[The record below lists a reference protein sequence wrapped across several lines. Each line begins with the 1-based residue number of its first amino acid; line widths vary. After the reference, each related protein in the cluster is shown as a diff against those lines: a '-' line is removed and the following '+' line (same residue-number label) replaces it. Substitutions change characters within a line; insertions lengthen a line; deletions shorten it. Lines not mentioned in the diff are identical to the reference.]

1 MSAPFLRAPRP
12 GDAERIAAL
21 VNAHS
26 VALGHPPDM
35 TAALIEEWWA
45 APGTDVAADAI
56 VVESGGEVVGYGDIT
71 VRGPQVRL
79 DLGGEEPDL
88 VLDELELRASARGS
102 VARLVLHERDPVRE
116 VLARRGYEAI
126 RAAYDMETSL
136 AGEPERPEWPA
147 GIVPRRP
154 EPGDEPLFHLVQE
167 EAFADHWGHEPR
179 GYEEWAHLYGT
190 MRPFDPDLWLLADAA
205 DEDAPAGIA
214 ICEGGREGD
223 ETTGWVHVLAVRR
236 PWRRRGLGSA
246 LLRWSLGA
254 LRARGLAT
262 AALSVDAENTT
273 GAVALYE
280 RAGLRVTSRFEHWE
294 KPLAPFGG
302 GRRR

>member
-1 MSAPFLRAPRP
+1 MSGPVLRAPRP
-12 GDAERIAAL
+12 DDAEQIAAR

-35 TAALIEEWWA
+35 TAALIADWWA
-45 APGTDVAADAI
+45 APGTDAAADAL
-56 VVESGGEVVGYGDIT
+56 VVESDGEVVGYGDIT
-71 VRGPQVRL
+71 VRGPKVRL

-102 VARLVLHERDPVRE
+102 VARLVRHERDPVRE

-136 AGEPERPEWPA
+136 AEVPEPPAWPD
-147 GIVPRRP
+147 GVSPRRP
-154 EPGDEPLFHLVQE
+154 ESADTPLFHLVQE
-167 EAFADHWGHEPR
+167 EAFADHWGHVPR

-190 MRPFDPDLWLLADAA
+190 VRPFDPDLWLLAEAA
-205 DEDAPAGIA
+205 EEKTPAGLA

-223 ETTGWVHVLAVRR
+223 ESTGWVHVLAVRR

-254 LRARGLAT
+254 LRERGLAT

-273 GAVALYE
+273 GAVALNE

-294 KPLAPFGG
+294 KPLVPFG
-302 GRRR
+302 RVKQP

>member
-1 MSAPFLRAPRP
+1 MSGPILRPPRP
-12 GDAERIAAL
+12 GDAEGIAAL

-45 APGTDVAADAI
+45 APGTDMAADAI

-88 VLDELELRASARGS
+88 VLDELELRAGARGS

-116 VLARRGYEAI
+116 VLDRRGYQVI
-126 RAAYDMETSL
+126 RVAYDMETSL
-136 AGEPERPEWPA
+136 ANAPEPPDWPD

-154 EPGDEPLFHLVQE
+154 EPGDAPLFHVVQE

-179 GYEEWAHLYGT
+179 GFEEWAHLYGT
-190 MRPFDPDLWLLADAA
+190 MRPFDPGLWLLAEA
-205 DEDAPAGIA
+205 DGDDRPAGIA

-254 LRARGLAT
+254 LHERGLAS
-262 AALSVDAENTT
+262 AVLSVDAENTT
-273 GAVALYE
+273 GAVGLYE

-294 KPLAPFGG
+294 KPLTPL
-302 GRRR
+302 GRAR

>member
-1 MSAPFLRAPRP
+1 VNGPFLRPPRP

-45 APGTDVAADAI
+45 APGADMTADAV
-56 VVESGGEVVGYGDIT
+56 VVESAGEVVGYGDLT

-79 DLGGEEPDL
+79 DLGGEEPEL
-88 VLDELELRASARGS
+88 VLDELELRASTRGS

-116 VLARRGYEAI
+116 VLDRRGYAAI

-136 AGEPERPEWPA
+136 DDDPEPPVWPD
-147 GIVPRRP
+147 GITPRRP
-154 EPGDEPLFHLVQE
+154 ESGDEPLFHLVQE

-190 MRPFDPDLWLLADAA
+190 MRPFDPDLWLLADAEG
-205 DEDAPAGIA
+205 DETPAAIA

-254 LRARGLAT
+254 LRERGLAT

-273 GAVALYE
+273 GAVGLYE

-294 KPLAPFGG
+294 KPLAPFGRAG
-302 GRRR
+302 